1 MTKDGVTVHQSQ
13 IEFSVLCCKDS
24 HTTHENIHYTS
35 KLVHFS
41 YFHFIMSY
49 GFVFW
54 ANSTDSKKVFNFQ
67 KKIIRIMVGFK
78 RRVLQRTVQLI

>member
-1 MTKDGVTVHQSQ
+1 
-13 IEFSVLCCKDS
+13 
-24 HTTHENIHYTS
+24 
-35 KLVHFS
+35 
-41 YFHFIMSY
+41 MSY

-78 RRVLQRTVQLI
+78 RRVLQRTV